1 MLRPAAVQRFAV
13 SEVETGAAFGQ
24 TLSGDRMDVT
34 FTQDDVIVAPHF
46 DLVAVLR
53 VEQDLITRLHGPHVR
68 AHSDDLGPYEALANL
83 SSRGNENA
91 SSGPALTLRA
101 AHVHQH
107 TVIEHLDRKVLA
119 GTAHSL
125 AQHLHSL
132 RCRHV
137 PTVPSPPV
145 TDDSD
150 TLTLRLITADGL
162 SLEAEARLPQVQT
175 TGDDAENLV
184 TGAVVLAHPH
194 PQQGG
199 SMTSLVTS
207 ELFRI
212 LPQHGLGVL
221 RFNFRGVGTSEG
233 SYGEG
238 RAERADIVAAI
249 DALVELWP
257 TRPLVLCG
265 WSFGGD
271 TSLSVVD
278 ERLSA
283 WVALAPPLRILPLE
297 ELSAAAGSDQRPTLL
312 IVPEHDQFRTPGAA
326 AEATQDWVNTS
337 IIAIAG
343 ADHFLVGRTEKVAG
357 LVTAFIRD
365 LDS

>member
-1 MLRPAAVQRFAV
+1 VIGQRFTD
-13 SEVETGAAFGQ
+13 SEVEPGTALGQ
-24 TLSGDRMDVT
+24 TLSGDSMDIS
-34 FTQDDVIVAPHF
+34 FTQNDVIVSTNLN
-46 DLVAVLR
+46 LVAVLR
-53 VEQDLITRLHGPHVR
+53 VEKDLIARLHGPHVGTD
-68 AHSDDLGPYEALANL
+68 SDDLSPDEALADL
-83 SSRGNENA
+83 SSRRNEDA
-91 SSGPALTLRA
+91 SSGPAFTLGA

-137 PTVPSPPV
+137 PTVPSPSV
-145 TDDSD
+145 TDDFN
-150 TLTLRLITADGL
+150 TQTLRLTTADGL
-162 SLEAEARLPQVQT
+162 SLEAEARLPQVRT
-175 TGDDAENLV
+175 SEDSSGNLV
-184 TGAVVLAHPH
+184 TGTVVLAHPH

-199 SMTSLVTS
+199 SMASLITS

-212 LPQHGLGVL
+212 LPQSGLGVL

-238 RAERADIVAAI
+238 RAERNDIVAAI
-249 DALVELWP
+249 DALVDLSP

-283 WVALAPPLRILPLE
+283 WVAIAPPLRILPLE
-297 ELSAAAGSDQRPTLL
+297 ELSAAAGSDPRPTLL
-312 IVPEHDQFRTPGAA
+312 IVPEHDQFRTPEAA

-365 LDS
+365 LQK